1 MFQRRATDQPSAVMN
16 SSRMVSCLL
25 LACDAIDLDD
35 QGSLSAGK
43 VSEIRIDWKLPNE
56 FEAVQST
63 VAKFRPKFCLGIVVR
78 LPKHSCAL
86 CRFRFRTAH
95 LIVPVNGTSP

>member
-1 MFQRRATDQPSAVMN
+1 MFQKRDRPAFSGHEFIANGIVLAVGM
-16 SSRMVSCLL
+16 LT
-25 LACDAIDLDD
+25 AIDLDD

-43 VSEIRIDWKLPNE
+43 VSEIRTDWKLPNE
-56 FEAVQST
+56 FEAVQPK

-95 LIVPVNGTSP
+95 LIVPMNGPSP